1 MLVSIIKSD
10 KRFGRYKPVIVV
22 VCVELLHEPID
33 SIRPF
38 LQPLL
43 PADIE
48 RYEKRSTIITT
59 NKPFGKW
66 AETFGDPVMTNAI
79 LDRLLHHCKVFKIVG
94 RSYRTK
100 DVDFGTAEPLGVHI
114 DKEKNS
120 ERKED

>member
-48 RYEKRSTIITT
+48 
-59 NKPFGKW
+59 
-66 AETFGDPVMTNAI
+66 AI
-79 LDRLLHHCKVFKIVG
+79 
-94 RSYRTK
+94 
-100 DVDFGTAEPLGVHI
+100 
-114 DKEKNS
+114 
-120 ERKED
+120 RKEIDDNHHEQALRKMGGDVRGTPS